1 MFDDLKSVMLRVL
14 KQGTALVVAITVI
27 GAGVGYLVA
36 GTSGVLAALA
46 GGLSAVGFTGLTA
59 LSFLV
64 GAKLPLTGFLG
75 AVMGGW
81 FLKIVLFLVVFSF
94 LNRAE
99 WLTTEAR
106 PIVFFTVFAAVIG
119 GLIIDS
125 LIVAKARIAPSD
137 QSS

>member
-1 MFDDLKSVMLRVL
+1 MFDDVKSVMMRVL
-14 KQGTALVVAITVI
+14 KQGSALVVGITAI
-27 GAGVGYLVA
+27 GAGIGFLVA
-36 GTSGVLAALA
+36 GTSGVLAAFA
-46 GGLSAVGFTGLTA
+46 GGFAALVFTGLTA
-59 LSFLV
+59 LSFFI
-64 GAKLPLTGFLG
+64 GSKLSLNGFLG

-81 FLKIVLFLVVFSF
+81 FLKIVLFLVLFSL

-99 WLTTEAR
+99 WLTSQAR

-125 LIVAKARIAPSD
+125 LIVAKARIAPSG

>member
-14 KQGTALVVAITVI
+14 KQGTALVVAITVV

-81 FLKIVLFLVVFSF
+81 FLKIVLFLVVFSL

-99 WLTTEAR
+99 WLTSEAR

>member
-14 KQGTALVVAITVI
+14 KQGTALVVVITVV

-36 GTSGVLAALA
+36 GNSGVLAALA

-81 FLKIVLFLVVFSF
+81 FLKIVLFIVVFGL

-99 WLTTEAR
+99 WLTSEAR

-125 LIVAKARIAPSD
+125 LIVAKARIAPSG

>member
-81 FLKIVLFLVVFSF
+81 FLKIVLFLVVFSL